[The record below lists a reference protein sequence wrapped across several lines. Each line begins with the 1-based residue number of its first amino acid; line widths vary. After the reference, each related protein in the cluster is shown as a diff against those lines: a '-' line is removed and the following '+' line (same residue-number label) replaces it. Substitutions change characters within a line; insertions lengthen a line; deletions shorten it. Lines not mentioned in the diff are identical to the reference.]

1 MGRDLDETLLHDNR
15 LFINEEEKVRID
27 FASATSV
34 FKKAPGVAPSEPS
47 PQLVSALCA
56 LVKAGHHLT
65 VCAAAIGLDERVLK
79 DWVQKGLDQRDSVY
93 GRFVVALRAAEAQG
107 EILDIERINTGGSTS
122 GNMMWKRER
131 RSPDRWSRSSI
142 GESRPTT
149 INIGVGVPSEKVVP
163 ENEMTPEDGA
173 HIIEILQDIGF
184 FDEEP
189 VLEVPAVAQIAAP
202 ENTVVDNAVNNP
214 VEKVVENVEKPPTPT
229 VPKSRRAPERDD
241 PKQFAERYV

>member
-1 MGRDLDETLLHDNR
+1 MGRDLDETLKHDNR

-27 FASATSV
+27 FANATSI
-34 FKKAPGVAPSEPS
+34 FKQAPGVAPSEPS

-79 DWVQKGLDQRDSVY
+79 DWVQKGLENRESVY
-93 GRFVVALRAAEAQG
+93 GRFVIALRAAEAQG

-131 RSPDRWSRSSI
+131 RSPDRWSRTQN

-149 INIGVGVPSEKVVP
+149 INIGVGVPSEKVISQ
-163 ENEMTPEDGA
+163 NEMTEEDGV
-173 HIIEILQDIGF
+173 HVIEILQDIGF

-189 VLEVPAVAQIAAP
+189 EAIDITPAVPQLSAP
-202 ENTVVDNAVNNP
+202 ATP
-214 VEKVVENVEKPPTPT
+214 VEKPVENPPTPS
-229 VPKSRRAPERDD
+229 VPKSRRPPERDD
-241 PKQFAERYV
+241 PKQFADRYV